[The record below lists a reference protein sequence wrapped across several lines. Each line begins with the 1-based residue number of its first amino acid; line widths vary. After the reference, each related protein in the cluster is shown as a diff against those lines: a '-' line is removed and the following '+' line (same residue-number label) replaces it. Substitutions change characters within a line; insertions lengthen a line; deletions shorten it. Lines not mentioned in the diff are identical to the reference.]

1 MSLRI
6 ESNYE
11 ASQIYYSGVKAPD
24 AMNSVFEQ
32 RDNRADSLQ
41 TAHERYKAMQ
51 LDEKHKLGRL
61 VYHKETVKESYFLG
75 IIKLPSH
82 VEHAYYEYTCN
93 GKETVYQ
100 IKKRFGIKEGAL
112 KVFNPSYDDINPATK
127 EDVEQ
132 CVPSAGTKLRFYEY
146 DVE

>member
-11 ASQIYYSGVKAPD
+11 VSKIYYSGAKAPEVI
-24 AMNSVFEQ
+24 NSVFAQ
-32 RDNRADSLQ
+32 KDNRVDSSK
-41 TAHERYKAMQ
+41 TANERYKAMQ
-51 LDEKHKLGRL
+51 VDENQKYGKL
-61 VYHKETVKESYFLG
+61 VYHKETVKQSSFLG
-75 IIKLPSH
+75 IIKLAPH

-112 KVFNPSYDDINPATK
+112 KVFNPSYDDTNPATK